1 MPSGIYQIR
10 NIITG
15 EIYVGSAVNLNRRKG
30 EHFYYLKRN
39 RHHSILLQRN
49 YNKYGLDCF
58 KFEILAHCPREYLIK
73 LEQWFLD
80 NLKPSLNIDKRAGSR
95 LGSKLSEETK
105 ALLSKLKKESPVS
118 VPIEQRK
125 INGKKS
131 YTLHNHKGIIAFNDE
146 VTYSFISISEAA
158 RQLKICRPNIHRAI
172 RFGKLINNLKFKY
185 ELYNKP

>member
-1 MPSGIYQIR
+1 MVYTKS
-10 NIITG
+10 
-15 EIYVGSAVNLNRRKG
+15 EILLQVNYPPIGSAVG
-30 EHFYYLKRN
+30 GFYAPSY
-39 RHHSILLQRN
+39 
-49 YNKYGLDCF
+49 KYGLDCF